1 MWKTIIS
8 AGQQATRV
16 SRSQVSKTTTQ
27 SLAIPTATRTPF
39 STTPLFQV
47 EKGQTSLDRE
57 TLNPERSETAK
68 SGTDA
73 EVAKHPSAFDPSNT
87 APESELAATEEESR
101 QEGKKES
108 PLNMSPANTGA
119 SSYRH
124 PGEEGPDRNRDRG
137 VSSTRGSPKK
147 GRSIHVKEDGTH
159 VSYRD

>member
-16 SRSQVSKTTTQ
+16 SWSQVSKTTTQ
-27 SLAIPTATRTPF
+27 SLATPTATRTPF

-73 EVAKHPSAFDPSNT
+73 EVAEHPSAFDPSNT

>member
-1 MWKTIIS
+1 MWKTIVS
-8 AGQQATRV
+8 VGQQATRAT
-16 SRSQVSKTTTQ
+16 RSQVSKTTAQ
-27 SLAIPTATRTPF
+27 SLATPTATRTPF
-39 STTPLFQV
+39 STTPRSQV

-73 EVAKHPSAFDPSNT
+73 EVAEHPAAFDPKNT

-119 SSYRH
+119 SAWRR
-124 PGEEGPDRNRDRG
+124 PAEDGPDRNRDRTA
-137 VSSTRGSPKK
+137 SSSRGATQK